1 MLTFHRGL
9 RRAART
15 AVEHAV
21 AQHVEQGRVSFPQPD
36 VIRLTDPEGFLIE
49 NDVVSD
55 IFAAYAAVSHLSEN
69 CLQAP

>member
-1 MLTFHRGL
+1 M
-9 RRAART
+9 
-15 AVEHAV
+15 EHAV
-21 AQHVEQGRVSFPQPD
+21 AQHVEQGCVSFPQPD

-55 IFAAYAAVSHLSEN
+55 IFAAVSQLSEN